1 MSLWIP
7 VALAAA
13 LFQTIR
19 FMLQKMLSSVQ
30 LSAVGATFARFVY
43 SAPFLVVGLAVY
55 FIVSGAP
62 VPPSTPSFW
71 MYAMTGGATQII
83 ATILVV
89 MLFQERNFAV
99 GIAFMKTEVIMTVLI
114 GLLVLGDGVNAAAM
128 GAILIGVIAVLL
140 LSKSP
145 GADGPWWRH
154 LTGRAPVLG
163 VASGLLFAV
172 SSVTYRGATL
182 EFAGHAPILR
192 AALTLGCVATM
203 QMLAMAIWL
212 LLFNRP
218 ELVAVWRARGTA
230 VFVGLASLAG
240 SFGWFLAFTLQSAA
254 FVKAV
259 GQVEL
264 IFSLFASVLFFKE
277 TFTTRE
283 AVGIALLG
291 ASIIALILSV

>member
-1 MSLWIP
+1 MTLWIP

-30 LSAVGATFARFVY
+30 LSAVGATFARFAY
-43 SAPFLVVGLAVY
+43 SAPILLVGLAVY
-55 FIVSGAP
+55 FAATGEAIPGTTAR
-62 VPPSTPSFW
+62 FW
-71 MYAMTGGATQII
+71 AYAASGGATQII

-99 GIAFMKTEVIMTVLI
+99 GIAFMKTEVIMTVFVGLI
-114 GLLVLGDGVNAAAM
+114 VLGDRVSLLGM
-128 GAILIGVIAVLL
+128 GAILLGVIAVLM
-140 LSKSP
+140 LSKTP
-145 GADGPWWRH
+145 GTDGPWWRH
-154 LTGRAPVLG
+154 LTGRAPMLG
-163 VASGLLFAV
+163 IASGLLFAV

-182 EFAGHAPILR
+182 EFAGQEPILR

-203 QMLAMAIWL
+203 QMLAMALWL
-212 LLFNRP
+212 LIRDRA
-218 ELVAVWRARGTA
+218 ELVAVWSARRTA

-240 SFGWFLAFTLQSAA
+240 SFCWFLAFTLQNAA
-254 FVKAV
+254 YVKVV

-277 TFTTRE
+277 TFTARE

-291 ASIIALILSV
+291 ASIVALILSI